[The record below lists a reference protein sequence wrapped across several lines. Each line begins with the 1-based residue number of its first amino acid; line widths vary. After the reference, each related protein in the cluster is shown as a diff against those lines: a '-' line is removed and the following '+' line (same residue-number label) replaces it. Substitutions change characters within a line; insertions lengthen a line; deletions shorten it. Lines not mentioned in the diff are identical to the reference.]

1 MFKIPSGMAWDLAAS
16 LPVTSLTSYHALN
29 DASLQVNES
38 LLVLGASGGKTISV
52 VALLLNM
59 QTPYGSVCVET
70 VLLPPLAT
78 YRLLLYESKV
88 ILHGPPPVTMP
99 F

>member
-1 MFKIPSGMAWDLAAS
+1 MFKIPAGMAWDLAAS

-59 QTPYGSVCVET
+59 HTPYGSVCVET
-70 VLLPPLAT
+70 SITA
-78 YRLLLYESKV
+78 SISHIQIV
-88 ILHGPPPVTMP
+88 II
-99 F
+99 

>member
-1 MFKIPSGMAWDLAAS
+1 MVGSAPFVLAVK
-16 LPVTSLTSYHALN
+16 PNTN
-29 DASLQVNES
+29 
-38 LLVLGASGGKTISV
+38 LVYVANLDKLISV
-52 VALLLNM
+52 VVLLLNM
-59 QTPYGSVCVET
+59 HTPYGSVCVET